1 MLKRLKLFRRAL
13 IDYRRLG
20 IGSLRHSSGGLLRYE
35 IEERVAVQSNDI
47 IANAFQKRLGDM
59 TLPRDDMLHFMV
71 FARNAY
77 FFFMRP
83 HFTRWVVLRARL
95 TKTDDR
101 VDPISPGVSISRLIK
116 IQMCCQI
123 GGRILASMIRFR
135 KVGQHSHAAS
145 KPTSGA
151 TVAVVNYLGISPHHR
166 NDLFWL
172 TKSTASKVG
181 KVVLLVGTTKEVETA
196 ICQRNAFLN
205 ALIEKG
211 LPTPEI
217 LISPLDTAIIPKFLS
232 LIRQSFNLPI
242 DSTKTS
248 FIDRCFLRICH
259 LYYTRLRESYAY
271 FLGTSGATVLT
282 NSNPAFINAAISG
295 AALQESCT
303 SVFRELSVWGNWSE
317 VYRNKAICDCFSS
330 MSSTSKAYL
339 KETNPHVGQVRT
351 QSIGTRP
358 PAAPLECR
366 DTGMGKGFRILLLG
380 SNIGKNVG
388 FSRPQVIPECV
399 ATLEIKSFSQW
410 AMIQDSLF
418 VRVKEK
424 KEGPGIKSIRSIVLE
439 CTDGTN
445 DTTFG
450 DWEETAN
457 LTPRQFVEKI
467 DLALA
472 IGTFYPSSLHE
483 LSPTLPK
490 DRCLFWDIGGLTSR
504 YPSICDVAPISIAQS
519 LADVK
524 SHILRLRASKMA
536 PALEKPSTG
545 SGSFEAWLLETLG
558 KPPRRLR

>member
-1 MLKRLKLFRRAL
+1 MLKRLKSFRRAL

-20 IGSLRHSSGGLLRYE
+20 IGALRHSSGGLLRYE

-71 FARNAY
+71 FARNTY

-95 TKTDDR
+95 TKTDDG
-101 VDPISPGVSISRLIK
+101 VDPISPGACISRLIK

-123 GGRILASMIRFR
+123 GARIIASMIRFR
-135 KVGQHSHAAS
+135 KVSQHSHAVS
-145 KPTSGA
+145 EPTSGA
-151 TVAVVNYLGISPHHR
+151 TVAVVNYLGISPNHR

-172 TKSTASKVG
+172 TKGTVSKVG

-196 ICQRNAFLN
+196 TCQRNAFLS
-205 ALIEKG
+205 ALIMKG

-217 LISPLDTAIIPKFLS
+217 LILSLDTAIAPRPFS
-232 LIRQSFNLPI
+232 LIRKSFNLKI
-242 DSTKTS
+242 NATRTN
-248 FIDRCFLRICH
+248 FLDRCFLRISH
-259 LYYTRLRESYAY
+259 LYYMRLRESFAY
-271 FLGTSGATVLT
+271 FLETSGATVLT
-282 NSNPAFINAAISG
+282 SSNPSFINAAISG
-295 AALQESCT
+295 AAFQESCT

-317 VYRNKAICDCFSS
+317 VYRNKVICDCFSS
-330 MSSTSKAYL
+330 ISPTSKTYL

-351 QSIGTRP
+351 QNIGICT

-366 DTGMGKGFRILLLG
+366 DTGKEKSFRILLLG
-380 SNIGKNVG
+380 SNIGKNLSFRG
-388 FSRPQVIPECV
+388 PQVIPEGI
-399 ATLEIKSFSQW
+399 ATLEIRSFSQW

-450 DWEETAN
+450 GWEETTN
-457 LTPRQFVEKI
+457 LPPHQFVEQI

-483 LSPTLPK
+483 LSTTLPK
-490 DRCLFWDIGGLTSR
+490 DRCLFWDIAGLTSR
-504 YPSICDVAPISIAQS
+504 YPSICDVAPISIARS

-524 SHILRLRASKMA
+524 AHILRLRASNMA
-536 PALEKPSTG
+536 PALEKSSTG
-545 SGSFEAWLLETLG
+545 SGSFEAWLLETLE
-558 KPPRRLR
+558 KPPKRLR